1 MRASAV
7 TALRVACAL
16 STMWGFPF
24 SDSLSWCSIGG
35 WLTAK
40 KRSVGEVKRGTHLSA
55 QGIRFSDV

>member
-1 MRASAV
+1 MWAFAV

-35 WLTAK
+35 WLTAE
-40 KRSVGEVKRGTHLSA
+40 KRSVGGVKRGTHLSA
-55 QGIRFSDV
+55 RGIWFPDV